1 MEANMAS
8 GPTSSD
14 DDEDSRLSQMI
25 MDSGDEKASPDLY
38 PRLHNVSAG
47 FVYQAVLRAERPDPV
62 EYVTIPLTSI
72 PWTDEGSRLAV
83 AIAKWNMQWEA
94 AQYRRRIFSEQEL
107 PSPPGC
113 GAKSFDLV
121 RIGVLVA
128 GRAGLIFGA

>member
-1 MEANMAS
+1 MAS